1 MGTSIDRTET
11 PASGE
16 GNQHRLKEQEVERG
30 LGESGIQGVRE
41 LAAAPGSGN
50 TRTSA
55 HFLKSYSDGGA
66 QTVTSEEGA
75 WEQLSQK

>member
-1 MGTSIDRTET
+1 MSIDRREK

-30 LGESGIQGVRE
+30 LGENGIRRVGE

-50 TRTSA
+50 TEPPLT
-55 HFLKSYSDGGA
+55 F
-66 QTVTSEEGA
+66 
-75 WEQLSQK
+75 